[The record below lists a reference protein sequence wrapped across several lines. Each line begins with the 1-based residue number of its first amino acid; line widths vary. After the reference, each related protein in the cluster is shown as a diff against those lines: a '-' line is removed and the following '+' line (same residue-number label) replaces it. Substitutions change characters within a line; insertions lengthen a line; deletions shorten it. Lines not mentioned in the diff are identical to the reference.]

1 MVNFTR
7 AIRLVRMRFDADRP
21 PAPLGCRWCGH
32 SPYAH
37 DDRCLPHRPRHDYDR
52 PTHAQFR
59 ARLAEW
65 WRLGFARRMSSAAP
79 VGPPGRTLS
88 SDAFP
93 RGASGQGLHSRF
105 EEMAI
110 AGSTGPSGRGR
121 PPDGSLPARYREPY
135 PHERHVRRAA

>member
-1 MVNFTR
+1 MVNITR
-7 AIRLVRMRFDADRP
+7 MIRLVRMRFDADRP
-21 PAPLGCRWCGH
+21 PTPLGCRWCGH

-65 WRLGFARRMSSAAP
+65 WRLGFARRMPSAAP
-79 VGPPGRTLS
+79 VGPPGRMSS
-88 SDAFP
+88 SDAVP
-93 RGASGQGLHSRF
+93 RGASGQGLHSRS

-110 AGSTGPSGRGR
+110 AGSPGRH
-121 PPDGSLPARYREPY
+121 PDGSPPARHREPY
-135 PHERHVRRAA
+135 PHEYHARRAA